1 VATRIWLRNTS
12 SNASAPILLRIAC
25 LLVFL
30 ASSCLG
36 QSTSANRIPVQAE
49 LLKAVDAGRVQAGDA
64 VYAKVDLAWNNA
76 VCKLREGAI
85 LKGRI
90 VARTVRSKAAK
101 SSDIALL
108 FESGQ
113 CSGRD
118 MKPLPLTLAA
128 VLAPDP
134 NSSLYNDQQ
143 SQPLNEAT
151 GLGLGQE
158 GSGSPMRSMLTA
170 AATVLV
176 EPPRNKPPQV
186 VMPGQV
192 VGIRNV
198 TLVVGRGP
206 EGSSVL
212 TSEKHDLRLES
223 GSRFVLVPSVPAP
236 APAAETKDDSPTGPA
251 PSTANAVPSDVADET
266 GMEEPDACL
275 PPECNIALSANQLE
289 NGSATAEFTMS
300 VKQLGFVAAADQQMY
315 DLDHAVAISY
325 LGSNQLLFTFNPH
338 VLVRRAGADIALP
351 KLHIVRAALIDL
363 PTKKVVRTADWRVHD
378 AKQYLWSMGR
388 DRVLV
393 HIGAELRI
401 YGPNLKLERRL
412 ALNGPLAFVAVAP
425 SGDYLAVGTVHERHS
440 EVIHRELAEAENRDP
455 EEDVEVQVLNPD
467 FRTLARVMRSSRS
480 VLPVLSDN
488 GEIRIP
494 MIGKNRWRIAEYTWT
509 DQRHVLKQVASTC
522 RPEVTSLPPDLLFV
536 TGCDRLEDGKWYK
549 ILRADGKL
557 VLKGDSPSTEQGHSA
572 SGIAGSS
579 FFAVG
584 VAELSKPVNISSAFH
599 STDLKHLRV
608 SVYRAQDGKKI
619 TAVTISDPLPT
630 VQTFALSPDDRRL
643 AILQNEQI
651 VFYSLP
657 AQRN

>member
-266 GMEEPDACL
+266 GMEEPDVCP

>member
-1 VATRIWLRNTS
+1 MATRIWLRNTS

>member
-1 VATRIWLRNTS
+1 VATRIWFKNTS
-12 SNASAPILLRIAC
+12 ADASAPILLRIVC

-36 QSTSANRIPVQAE
+36 QSTSANRTPVQAE
-49 LLKAVDAGRVQAGDA
+49 LLKAVDAGRVGAGDA
-64 VYAKVDLAWNNA
+64 VYAKVDLAWSNA

-90 VARTVRSKAAK
+90 VARTVWSKAAK

-134 NSSLYNDQQ
+134 NNSLYNDQQ

-151 GLGLGQE
+151 GLALGQQ
-158 GSGSPMRSMLTA
+158 GSGSPMRSMTTA
-170 AATVLV
+170 AATVMV
-176 EPPRNKPPQV
+176 EPPRNKPPQL

-236 APAAETKDDSPTGPA
+236 AAAAETRDDSSTGPA
-251 PSTANAVPSDVADET
+251 PSAANAVPSDVADET

-289 NGSATAEFTMS
+289 NGSTTAEFTMS
-300 VKQLGFVAAADQQMY
+300 VKQLGFVAAADHEMY

-338 VLVRRAGADIALP
+338 VLVRRAGADSALP

-363 PTKKVVRTADWRVHD
+363 PTRKVVRTTDWRVHD

-401 YGPNLKLERRL
+401 YGPNLKLERKL

-440 EVIHRELAEAENRDP
+440 EVIHRELAEAEDREP

-467 FRTLARVMRSSRS
+467 FRTLTRVMRSSRS

-536 TGCDRLEDGKWYK
+536 TGCDRLADGKWYK

-572 SGIAGSS
+572 CGIAGSS

-584 VAELSKPVNISSAFH
+584 VAELSKSLTISSAFH
-599 STDLKHLRV
+599 SSDLKHLRV

-619 TAVTISDPLPT
+619 AAVTISDPLPT

-643 AILQNEQI
+643 AILENEQI
-651 VFYSLP
+651 AFYSLP
-657 AQRN
+657 APRN

>member
-1 VATRIWLRNTS
+1 VATRIWLRNTLS
-12 SNASAPILLRIAC
+12 DASAPILLRIAC

>member
-1 VATRIWLRNTS
+1 LS
-12 SNASAPILLRIAC
+12 DASAPILLRIAC

-151 GLGLGQE
+151 GLGLGRE

-266 GMEEPDACL
+266 GMEEGDVCP

>member
-64 VYAKVDLAWNNA
+64 VYAKVNLAWNNA

>member
-1 VATRIWLRNTS
+1 MATRIWLRNTS

-266 GMEEPDACL
+266 GMEEGDVCP

>member
-1 VATRIWLRNTS
+1 MATRIWLRNTS
-12 SNASAPILLRIAC
+12 SDASAPILLRIAC

-266 GMEEPDACL
+266 GMEEGDVCP

>member
-1 VATRIWLRNTS
+1 M
-12 SNASAPILLRIAC
+12 
-25 LLVFL
+25 
-30 ASSCLG
+30 
-36 QSTSANRIPVQAE
+36 
-49 LLKAVDAGRVQAGDA
+49 QAGDA

-266 GMEEPDACL
+266 GMEEGDVCP

>member
-12 SNASAPILLRIAC
+12 SDASAPILLRIAC